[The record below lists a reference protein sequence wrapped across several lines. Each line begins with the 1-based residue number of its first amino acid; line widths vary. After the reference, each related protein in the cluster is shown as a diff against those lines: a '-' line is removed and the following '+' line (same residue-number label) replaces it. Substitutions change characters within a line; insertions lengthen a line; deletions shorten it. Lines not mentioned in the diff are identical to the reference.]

1 MDSLN
6 DPAPK
11 THRGRWLLPLALFIA
26 TLGLIAV
33 TSKDY
38 GITWDEPAYFEAAD
52 LHIEWLHAFARN
64 LVAGKESRSLDD
76 GAITTAWHGNPYY
89 VPHPPF
95 SRLVSGLSKALL
107 AQWLGDFSAYRIGPA
122 LFFAVLV
129 AAMFVWLR
137 ELFGTAAGIFSALA
151 LLLIPNLFGYA
162 HLAVTDLPL
171 AALWFLTVYCF
182 WKGLFNWK
190 WSVVLGVVWGLALAT
205 KFPALLIPIP
215 LILWAHFFH
224 RDKYANNLFALIF
237 VAPVIMVAV
246 QPYLWHQT
254 GLRVLEF
261 LYEGLSRAYR
271 PDANF
276 MIYFFHRLYFTA
288 QLPWYYSLF
297 MIGVTT
303 PEPLLLL
310 ALLGMA
316 CIALRKVQR
325 AALLLL
331 LSNAAFILALG
342 WMPGA
347 VLHDGVRQMLS
358 VLPFIAALAGAGF
371 HFLLEYLLAS
381 LRRYSAA
388 APTRWLPAKI
398 AGILI
403 LLFSFSPLLDVYLC
417 HPFQLSFYNRLVGG
431 VRGAHARGLEMT
443 YFMEALTPDFLR
455 ELNDKLPRGA
465 TVNGSIANFMLAFY
479 QKSGALRPDLQ
490 VTASQT
496 PDYYVLLNRRS
507 VLGPRERALLDAPI
521 RPFLGVELAGVP
533 LVSVFALKP
542 PASRAAWRIE
552 PRGERLSAAPSGQDL
567 PTASGPFAGSLFSA
581 KPHWQAKTK

>member
-1 MDSLN
+1 GHRRDHGGAPRRQRAALDLSRARSATGAALESPPGAVRDPLDGPGRRRLAARVLRTRRVRHDSLYRRARAHPRRSRPGRNRRRARSPRRLYRDLVARASLALQRIRPQHRPRSALRQERAERAHARRLARGQAALPRLARRVSLAQQRPRAAPVDADRAADPAVGQLLRAGLARARPAFLRRSRQIRSGGLAQGSGGVRSAEEFSAGMDSLN

-271 PDANF
+271 PD
-276 MIYFFHRLYFTA
+276 
-288 QLPWYYSLF
+288 
-297 MIGVTT
+297 
-303 PEPLLLL
+303 
-310 ALLGMA
+310 
-316 CIALRKVQR
+316 
-325 AALLLL
+325 
-331 LSNAAFILALG
+331 
-342 WMPGA
+342 
-347 VLHDGVRQMLS
+347 
-358 VLPFIAALAGAGF
+358 
-371 HFLLEYLLAS
+371 
-381 LRRYSAA
+381 
-388 APTRWLPAKI
+388 
-398 AGILI
+398 
-403 LLFSFSPLLDVYLC
+403 
-417 HPFQLSFYNRLVGG
+417 
-431 VRGAHARGLEMT
+431 
-443 YFMEALTPDFLR
+443 
-455 ELNDKLPRGA
+455 
-465 TVNGSIANFMLAFY
+465 
-479 QKSGALRPDLQ
+479 
-490 VTASQT
+490 
-496 PDYYVLLNRRS
+496 
-507 VLGPRERALLDAPI
+507 
-521 RPFLGVELAGVP
+521 
-533 LVSVFALKP
+533 
-542 PASRAAWRIE
+542 
-552 PRGERLSAAPSGQDL
+552 
-567 PTASGPFAGSLFSA
+567 
-581 KPHWQAKTK
+581 